1 MQLYSLADNIL
12 DTHKIIRI
20 HLYFVLLNIFL
31 QLENYMYC
39 IYIHI

>member
-1 MQLYSLADNIL
+1 MQLHSLADDISNA
-12 DTHKIIRI
+12 HKIIRI
-20 HLYFVLLNIFL
+20 HLYFVLLNTFL